1 MDIFSNNVIYIGR
14 NTTPPEIKIFGKI
27 GESELMH
34 FYEPEPGLFIA
45 ESTKVT
51 QRALDAGYQPVSLL
65 LEKKL
70 LHGEAES
77 VVERCKDVPIYVVED
92 AQELRRIVGFPMTR
106 GVLCA
111 MRRKILP
118 TVETVAADARR
129 VVVLGDVENP
139 ANVGTIFRSAAAL
152 GADAVL
158 LTGGCGD
165 PLYRR
170 SIRVSMGTVFQIP
183 WAWFDR
189 RWNPHMNQGGIE
201 GSAVGNV
208 DLDVSD
214 KDKSGTSG
222 STIGNVDLTV
232 TDEDKPETFDSAIGN
247 TGLTISG
254 KDKSEI
260 PSSAAERIAVSG
272 SKTALSPARMKP
284 RKEPVS
290 PDTVKR
296 LKAMGFKTVAMALK
310 DDSINIDDKRL
321 MDEEKLAII
330 LGEEGEGLP
339 SDVIDACDYTVCIPM
354 YHGVDSLN
362 VAAAAAVAIWQ
373 LCSKQC

>member
-1 MDIFSNNVIYIGR
+1 MDIFSNNVINIGR
-14 NTTPPEIKIFGKI
+14 NTTPPEIEIFGKI

-118 TVETVAADARR
+118 TVESVAADARR

-208 DLDVSD
+208 DL
-214 KDKSGTSG
+214 
-222 STIGNVDLTV
+222 TV
-232 TDEDKPETFDSAIGN
+232 TYEDKPETFDSAIGN